1 MNDNLAVSDQLLTV
15 MRRVLKDPRL
25 VWSRELSSWDVP
37 AWDSITNAQLLVEVE
52 ESFELRFSTPE
63 VLALK
68 CAGDL
73 LDLIMSKSRGAN

>member
-1 MNDNLAVSDQLLTV
+1 MNDNLAISDKLLIV
-15 MRRVLKDPRL
+15 MRRVLKDPQL
-25 VWSRELSSWDVP
+25 VWSRELSPWDVT

-52 ESFELRFSTPE
+52 ESFDLRFSAPE

-73 LDLIMSKSRGAN
+73 LDLIVSKSRGAS